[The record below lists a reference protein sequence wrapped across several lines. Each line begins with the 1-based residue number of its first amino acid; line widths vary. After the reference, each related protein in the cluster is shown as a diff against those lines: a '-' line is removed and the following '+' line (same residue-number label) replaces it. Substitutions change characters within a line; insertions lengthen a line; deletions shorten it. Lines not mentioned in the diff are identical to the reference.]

1 MSLPASKQAIG
12 SQKNINKTC
21 LEKIKIGS
29 IHEIKPETE
38 EINGERSEKNK
49 QVSWRILSKSK
60 NFNHNFEKLG
70 VKFEYICLQ

>member
-38 EINGERSEKNK
+38 EINEERSEKNK
-49 QVSWRILSKSK
+49 QVS
-60 NFNHNFEKLG
+60 
-70 VKFEYICLQ
+70 